1 MEGKE
6 KAMSPPVREIGV
18 GIVGCGTVGT
28 GTARL
33 LLDNAELIRRRIGV
47 PVRIVR
53 IADVDLARDRGLK
66 LPADVFTTDA
76 MSVVNHP
83 DVRIVI
89 ELVGGTGIARD
100 VILAALRNGK
110 SVVTANKAL
119 LAQHGPEICAAAT
132 GAGVDLAFEASVGGG
147 IPIIRAMR
155 EGLAANHVEG
165 LYGIINGT
173 CNYILT
179 RMSGEG
185 KEFGE
190 VLADAQKI
198 GLAEADP
205 SFDVDGIDSAHKLAI
220 LVWLSTGYTVP
231 LKDIYVEGIRD
242 ISAVDIAFAKEF
254 GYTIKLL
261 AIAKRK
267 GNAIEVR
274 VHPTM
279 IPSQYLLSTVGGA
292 NNAIYVK
299 GDFVGSSMF
308 YGQGAGMLPTASAVA
323 ADVIDIGRNLCNGS
337 TGRIPPS
344 GFRQIEPAGD
354 IALSPFSE
362 VESEYYLRF
371 QVVDKPGVLSK
382 IAGILGNH
390 GISIST
396 VLQKGREEEN
406 AVPIFIVTHHAK
418 EKDMRAALDET
429 DRLQSVLDRTR
440 MIRIENN
447 L

>member
-1 MEGKE
+1 MPENVQGTG
-6 KAMSPPVREIGV
+6 ARLREIGI

-28 GTARL
+28 GTAKL
-33 LLDNAELIRRRIGV
+33 LLENAELIRRRIGV
-47 PVRIVR
+47 PVRLVR
-53 IADVDLARDRGLK
+53 IADIDIVRDRGLN
-66 LPADVFTTDA
+66 LPADIFTTDA
-76 MSVVNHP
+76 MTVVRDP
-83 DVRIVI
+83 AIQIVV
-89 ELVGGTGIARD
+89 ELIGGTGIAKD
-100 VILAALRNGK
+100 VILEAIRNGK

-119 LAQHGPEICAAAT
+119 LAQHGPEVCSAASD
-132 GAGVDLAFEASVGGG
+132 AGVDLGFEASVGGG

-155 EGLAANHVEG
+155 EGLAGNHIQG
-165 LYGIINGT
+165 LFGIINGT

-179 RMSGEG
+179 RMSDEG
-185 KEFGE
+185 KEFAD

-205 SFDVDGIDSAHKLAI
+205 SFDIDGIDSAHKLAI
-220 LVWLSTGYTVP
+220 LVWLATGCTVP
-231 LKDIYVEGIRD
+231 LKEIYVEGIRD

-261 AIAKRK
+261 AIAKEK
-267 GNAIEVR
+267 GGGVEVR

-279 IPSQYLLSTVGGA
+279 IPSHYLLATVGGA

-323 ADVIDIGRNLCNGS
+323 SDVIDIGRNMCNG
-337 TGRIPPS
+337 TVGRIPPS
-344 GFRQIEPAGD
+344 GFRQIEPAGV

-362 VESEYYLRF
+362 VKTEYYLRF
-371 QVVDKPGVLSK
+371 HVVDKPGVLSK
-382 IAGILGNH
+382 IAGILGDH

-396 VLQKGREEEN
+396 VLQKGRQEEN

-418 EKDMRAALDET
+418 ESDMRASLDEI
-429 DRLQSVLDRTR
+429 DKLQFVLDRTR